1 MLNEMFMVL
10 SYPQGWRGT
19 NGRGGP
25 FVRKHPEPLNPL
37 TPVSGSILL
46 QCQYERH
53 SCVSPLPHQNGVL
66 WWYDDK
72 SGTQRKWNSEDEWR
86 VYWSALH
93 KLISFSCVSQING
106 DRLIRLSASASGA
119 SPFFF
124 FLSNTRQDAPD
135 RSQTIPSYLLF
146 LFFCFFSALYLH
158 RLTFLDVLVILHYR
172 LVTPRDTDAIRRNGT
187 GTRRPIFSCR
197 LVAYR
202 WERGQQVF
210 RLPSERQWKTR
221 VFVPFAFSSLWIF
234 CSLKELCL
242 EMYLESKASSPRLL

>member
-1 MLNEMFMVL
+1 MLKEMFMVL

-53 SCVSPLPHQNGVL
+53 SCVSPLPHQKGVL

-93 KLISFSCVSQING
+93 RLISFSCVSQING
-106 DRLIRLSASASGA
+106 DRLISQCQPRVPVL
-119 SPFFF
+119 F
-124 FLSNTRQDAPD
+124 SNTRRDAPD
-135 RSQTIPSYLLF
+135 RSQTIPSHLLF
-146 LFFCFFSALYLH
+146 LFFCFFLCAL
-158 RLTFLDVLVILHYR
+158 
-172 LVTPRDTDAIRRNGT
+172 
-187 GTRRPIFSCR
+187 
-197 LVAYR
+197 
-202 WERGQQVF
+202 
-210 RLPSERQWKTR
+210 
-221 VFVPFAFSSLWIF
+221 
-234 CSLKELCL
+234 
-242 EMYLESKASSPRLL
+242 SSPSHFSGHDRDSTLQTSYSRRYWCYLAEWNRNAADNF